1 MFIYQLEVKTCFM
14 HRKIMW
20 KNILRRLAVIVAE
33 SLHGPTR
40 FFNSRRRVLR
50 IRQSETDDGSLNKL
64 IEYQI

>member
-1 MFIYQLEVKTCFM
+1 M